1 MEEKQR
7 ENYKLV
13 ITGGVS
19 GKTAIVDRF
28 VNNRFPET
36 YVPTQAK
43 RNVEKTLIF
52 KDFENTHVTFD
63 ITDTSSDERFKNFS
77 KIIFK
82 DQVLGIVVYDVTN
95 KESFEE
101 MKEKYNQLI
110 ESNQKNI
117 CKQLI
122 LLL

>member
-1 MEEKQR
+1 MEEKK
-7 ENYKLV
+7 NVTYKLV

-28 VNNRFPET
+28 VNNKFPET

-43 RNVEKTLIF
+43 RNLEKTVLF

-63 ITDTSSDERFKNFS
+63 ISDTSSDDRFKNFC

-95 KESFEE
+95 KNSFEE

-117 CKQLI
+117 CKQFIYL
-122 LLL
+122 

>member
-19 GKTAIVDRF
+19 GKTAILDRF

-63 ITDTSSDERFKNFS
+63 ITDTSSDDRFKNFS

>member
-63 ITDTSSDERFKNFS
+63 ITDTSSDDRFKNFS

>member
-63 ITDTSSDERFKNFS
+63 ITDTSSDDRFKNFS

-101 MKEKYNQLI
+101 MKEK
-110 ESNQKNI
+110 
-117 CKQLI
+117 
-122 LLL
+122 

>member
-7 ENYKLV
+7 VNYKLV

-19 GKTAIVDRF
+19 GKTAIVERF
-28 VNNRFPET
+28 VNNRFPES

-63 ITDTSSDERFKNFS
+63 ITDTSSDDRFKNFS

>member
-1 MEEKQR
+1 MDELKLMEEKQR

-52 KDFENTHVTFD
+52 KDFERSLF
-63 ITDTSSDERFKNFS
+63 IW
-77 KIIFK
+77 
-82 DQVLGIVVYDVTN
+82 
-95 KESFEE
+95 
-101 MKEKYNQLI
+101 
-110 ESNQKNI
+110 
-117 CKQLI
+117 LI
-122 LLL
+122 LSYFL

>member
-52 KDFENTHVTFD
+52 KDFENIHVTFD
-63 ITDTSSDERFKNFS
+63 ITDTSSDDRFKNFS

>member
-1 MEEKQR
+1 MEEKER

-63 ITDTSSDERFKNFS
+63 ITDTSSDDRFKNFS